1 MYVSRYIFD
10 PNAGNGPVTPLPMR
24 AGRAYLISTNAVAR
38 ISGPNPEAKPFEG
51 YIEKPSGRAYGVA
64 TLLTQPACL
73 RGHDLASNPN
83 KSFNRSGWL
92 SKETC

>member
-1 MYVSRYIFD
+1 MMTFQREQKLFPSYY
-10 PNAGNGPVTPLPMR
+10 
-24 AGRAYLISTNAVAR
+24 
-38 ISGPNPEAKPFEG
+38 G

-83 KSFNRSGWL
+83 TIL
-92 SKETC
+92 

>member
-38 ISGPNPEAKPFEG
+38 ISGPNPEAKPFEPAQSFLPMDF
-51 YIEKPSGRAYGVA
+51 EAFVVPPCSGEFLIQTIQFTWIVKLSRK
-64 TLLTQPACL
+64 
-73 RGHDLASNPN
+73 H
-83 KSFNRSGWL
+83 FSG
-92 SKETC
+92 